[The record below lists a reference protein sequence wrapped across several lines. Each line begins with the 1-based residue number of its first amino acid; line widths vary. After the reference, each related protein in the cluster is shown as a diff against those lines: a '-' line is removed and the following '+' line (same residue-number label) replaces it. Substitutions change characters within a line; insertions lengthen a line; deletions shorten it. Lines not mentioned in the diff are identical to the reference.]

1 MSLTIQDIERL
12 AELARI
18 EITDAEKESFL
29 GDLNNIVGY
38 ISEITS
44 VADDTLNTSHAHTN
58 ITRLDE
64 VTVASGEYTER
75 VLQNAPARRVDYVQV
90 DQVIEQ

>member
-29 GDLNNIVGY
+29 GDLNSIVGY
-38 ISEITS
+38 ISEIQS
-44 VADDTLNTSHAHTN
+44 VSNDALDVSHAHTN
-58 ITRLDE
+58 ITRPDE
-64 VTVASGEYTER
+64 VTVHPGEYTES
-75 VLQNAPARRVDYVQV
+75 VLQNAPARRADYVQV

>member
-18 EITDAEKESFL
+18 EVSDAEKESFL
-29 GDLNNIVGY
+29 GDLNSIVGY
-38 ISEITS
+38 ISEIQS
-44 VADDTLNTSHAHTN
+44 VAGDSLKPAHTHIN
-58 ITRLDE
+58 VTRPDEITVR
-64 VTVASGEYTER
+64 SSEYTEQ
-75 VLQNAPARRVDYVQV
+75 VLQNAPARRADYVQV